1 MEEGEIQNPDGVC
14 SPGRS
19 PRGSGQRSNEGADEA
34 AFGNEDEEGEG
45 EVNMKEIDRKKY
57 EPILDDPSEHCFG
70 CAAWPEEEEE
80 GEHNEE
86 LCKQL
91 NGVPDCPHRWRE
103 VE

>member
-1 MEEGEIQNPDGVC
+1 
-14 SPGRS
+14 
-19 PRGSGQRSNEGADEA
+19 
-34 AFGNEDEEGEG
+34 
-45 EVNMKEIDRKKY
+45 MKEIDRKKY